1 MSALKKRLLAST
13 DGSIANS
20 RADVDTDVVVIVDVI
35 MSFLLLLR
43 LLLVLSLSLTEFVV
57 PTVVIQCTISTPLAF
72 LDCFANARTTP
83 RNVFNAFSTRVDCMT
98 FVCGTVSAWSNFE
111 NRIVRENFAIA
122 HGEHFRILNE
132 DDDDNDDDDN
142 NDE

>member
-20 RADVDTDVVVIVDVI
+20 RADVDTDVVVIADVI

-43 LLLVLSLSLTEFVV
+43 LLVLSLSFAEFVV
-57 PTVVIQCTISTPLAF
+57 PTIVIQCTISTPLAF
-72 LDCFANARTTP
+72 LDCFASACTTP

-98 FVCGTVSAWSNFE
+98 FVCGTVSAWSNLE

-122 HGEHFRILNE
+122 HGEHLRILNE
-132 DDDDNDDDDN
+132 DDDDND
-142 NDE
+142 E